1 MNIRNV
7 SIEEIKRKFFH
18 FPVMYR
24 EVIDFFYLVRKK
36 SVVVDA
42 TLGGGGHSYLLYS
55 SLNDGTFIAF
65 DRDIRMIHKTLEFF
79 NHEGIR
85 PIVLNQNIFDDID
98 VSLFFGRGFYIVN
111 KRFSNIKNILQK
123 LNLKADFLVCDL
135 GISMYHL
142 KEDWGFSIN
151 QSNLDMRLDEAS
163 YNILDIINNY
173 PEKELADIIYQYGEE
188 RFSRFIAKEIVRRRP
203 IKSAIDLKEII
214 IQVYF
219 KKLKKHINEK
229 VVQKTFQAFRIYIN
243 QELQELKLLL
253 QDLKEIL
260 NPDGIAVFI
269 SFHSLED
276 RLIKNAFKDLK
287 NQGFVLLTKKPLT
300 PQEDELNIN
309 PASHSAKIRAVQCKI

>member
-1 MNIRNV
+1 MNIRNF
-7 SIEEIKRKFFH
+7 SIEEIKSRFFH

-24 EVIDFFYLVRKK
+24 EVMDFFCLVREK

-42 TLGGGGHSYLLYS
+42 TLGGGGHSYLLYG
-55 SLNDGTFIAF
+55 SLNDATFIAF
-65 DRDIRMIHKTLEFF
+65 DRDIRMIHKTMDFF
-79 NHEGIR
+79 NREGIR
-85 PIVLNQNIFDDID
+85 PVLLNQNIFDDVD
-98 VSLFFGRGFYIVN
+98 VSLFSGRGFYIVN

-123 LNLKADFLVCDL
+123 LNLKADFLICDL

-163 YNILDIINNY
+163 YNILDILNSY
-173 PEKELADIIYQYGEE
+173 PEKELGDIIFQYGEE
-188 RFSRFIAKEIVRRRP
+188 RFSRFIAKEIIRRRP
-203 IKSAIDLKEII
+203 IKNANDLKEIV
-214 IQVYF
+214 IQVYY
-219 KKLKKHINEK
+219 KKLKRYINEK

-243 QELQELKLLL
+243 QELEELKLLL
-253 QDLKEIL
+253 QDLKDIL

-287 NQGFVLLTKKPLT
+287 NQGFDLLTKKPLT
-300 PQEDELNIN
+300 PQEDELKIN
-309 PASHSAKIRAVQCKI
+309 SASHSAKIRAVQCKV

>member
-65 DRDIRMIHKTLEFF
+65 DRDIRMIHKTLDFF

-309 PASHSAKIRAVQCKI
+309 PASHSAKIRVVQCKA

>member
-55 SLNDGTFIAF
+55 SINDGTIIAF

-98 VSLFFGRGFYIVN
+98 PNLFRGKGFYIVN

-163 YNILDIINNY
+163 YNIMDILNSY

-188 RFSRFIAKEIVRRRP
+188 RFSRFIAKEIVRHRP

-276 RLIKNAFKDLK
+276 RLIKNAFKNLK
-287 NQGFVLLTKKPLT
+287 NQGFDLLTKKPLT
-300 PQEDELNIN
+300 PKEDELKIN
-309 PASHSAKIRAVQCKI
+309 PASHSAKIRVVQCKA